1 MKFNSA
7 WTIRLVAFLTLLLPI
22 ATHAQVTDLRVSL
35 DKNPILVDEAV
46 QLIVSAQGSPSSNEL
61 DLSIL
66 EKDFRLSNTSV
77 SQSTRSVNFV
87 TTKTT
92 TWVTQLFP
100 RSTGKFTIPAITV
113 DGKTSKPIELI
124 VMPIG
129 SSQGST
135 PRDFFIRSDVDM
147 DEVYLQQ
154 QVKYTTK
161 LYMRKN
167 IQRGS
172 IQAPELE
179 NAIIKQIGE
188 DKEYE
193 DLVNGVQYRV
203 IERTYAIIPQQS
215 GAFTVSGTV
224 FQGEALTDSRQSFG
238 FISRTKPINRSSN
251 AIQLTVLPIPQSY
264 TEHWLPSEFVTL
276 NEEWQGSTDQFVV
289 GQPITRTI
297 TLTAAGLV
305 EEQLP
310 DITGIYPP
318 DFKTYPDQANTA
330 TVDRNG
336 ILYAQRIH
344 SEAIIPNR
352 PGTFVLGEV
361 VVPWFNI
368 VTKQTEYAKLPARS
382 IQVEA
387 APTSNSSIEPIQAEN
402 KKPDNNV
409 STLPAQ
415 NDEFRIDWLHISL
428 FILWLLSVIIF
439 AIMLFTQGGLKL
451 IESAKDRK
459 RVKGFA
465 QIESNN
471 ADEKATWA
479 LLQKAVAQGNQHQT
493 NQTLRHWLSYIS
505 KEHVGS
511 IAQTLTA
518 LEAQDCLVNFNQWVA
533 SSYSAS
539 ADAPGYEASATTLIE
554 NLAALRQKYLQNSK
568 KKSESLALY
577 PQSESNT

>member
-459 RVKGFA
+459 RDKGFA

>member
-1 MKFNSA
+1 M
-7 WTIRLVAFLTLLLPI
+7 
-22 ATHAQVTDLRVSL
+22 
-35 DKNPILVDEAV
+35 
-46 QLIVSAQGSPSSNEL
+46 
-61 DLSIL
+61 
-66 EKDFRLSNTSV
+66 
-77 SQSTRSVNFV
+77 
-87 TTKTT
+87 
-92 TWVTQLFP
+92 
-100 RSTGKFTIPAITV
+100 
-113 DGKTSKPIELI
+113 
-124 VMPIG
+124 
-129 SSQGST
+129 
-135 PRDFFIRSDVDM
+135 
-147 DEVYLQQ
+147 
-154 QVKYTTK
+154 
-161 LYMRKN
+161 
-167 IQRGS
+167 
-172 IQAPELE
+172 
-179 NAIIKQIGE
+179 
-188 DKEYE
+188 
-193 DLVNGVQYRV
+193 
-203 IERTYAIIPQQS
+203 
-215 GAFTVSGTV
+215 
-224 FQGEALTDSRQSFG
+224 
-238 FISRTKPINRSSN
+238 
-251 AIQLTVLPIPQSY
+251 
-264 TEHWLPSEFVTL
+264 
-276 NEEWQGSTDQFVV
+276 
-289 GQPITRTI
+289 
-297 TLTAAGLV
+297 V

-459 RVKGFA
+459 RDKGFA

>member
-7 WTIRLVAFLTLLLPI
+7 WTIRLVAFLTLLVPVV
-22 ATHAQVTDLRVSL
+22 TYAQVTDLRVSL
-35 DKNPILVDEAV
+35 DKNPIIVDEAV

-61 DLSIL
+61 DLSAL

-77 SQSTRSVNFV
+77 SQSTRSINFV

-100 RSTGKFTIPAITV
+100 RTTGKFTIPAITV
-113 DGKTSKPIELI
+113 DGKTSQPIELV
-124 VMPIG
+124 VMPVG

-135 PRDFFIRSDVDM
+135 PRDFFIRSEVDM

-161 LYMRKN
+161 LFMRKN

-215 GAFTVSGTV
+215 GAFTISGTV

-251 AIQLTVLPIPQSY
+251 AIQLVVLPIPQSY
-264 TEHWLPSEFVTL
+264 TDHWLPSEFVTL
-276 NEEWQGSTDQFVV
+276 NEEWQGSTDEFVV
-289 GQPITRTI
+289 GQAITRTI

-310 DITGIYPP
+310 DIAGIYPP
-318 DFKTYPDQANTA
+318 DFKIYPDQANTA

-361 VVPWFNI
+361 LVPWFNI
-368 VTKQTEYAKLPARS
+368 VTKQTEYAKIPARS
-382 IQVEA
+382 IQVKA
-387 APTSNSSIEPIQAEN
+387 ATTTNTAIEPIQTDN
-402 KKPDNNV
+402 NKPDV
-409 STLPAQ
+409 SGDTSSPKK
-415 NDEFRIDWLHISL
+415 DKFYFDWLHISL
-428 FILWLLSVIIF
+428 FVLWLLSMLTF
-439 AIMLFTQGGLKL
+439 AIVLFTQGGLSSFAIAKSKRSQN
-451 IESAKDRK
+451 ESGQLKSDK
-459 RVKGFA
+459 MT
-465 QIESNN
+465 
-471 ADEKATWA
+471 EKAAWL
-479 LLQKAVAQGNQHQT
+479 LLQKAIAQGNQHQT
-493 NQTLRHWLSYIS
+493 NQTLRHWLSLIS
-505 KEHVGS
+505 SEPVGS
-511 IAQTLTA
+511 ISQTLAA
-518 LEAQDCLVNFNQWVA
+518 LDATECAANFTDWVA
-533 SSYSAS
+533 SSYSVNAQS
-539 ADAPGYEASATTLIE
+539 NSDQTKSTRLIKSLE
-554 NLAALRQKYLQNSK
+554 VLRQKYIKNSK
-568 KKSESLALY
+568 RKSKSLALY
-577 PQSESNT
+577 PESESNT

>member
-22 ATHAQVTDLRVSL
+22 ATHAQITDLRVSL

-172 IQAPELE
+172 IQGPELE

-382 IQVEA
+382 IQVQA
-387 APTSNSSIEPIQAEN
+387 ATTSSSSIEPIQAEN
-402 KKPDNNV
+402 KKPDNNA
-409 STLPAQ
+409 STLTAQ

-439 AIMLFTQGGLKL
+439 AIVLFTQGGLKL
-451 IESAKDRK
+451 IESAKNRK
-459 RVKGFA
+459 RDKGFI
-465 QIESNN
+465 QIESDN

-479 LLQKAVAQGNQHQT
+479 LLQKAIAQGNQHQT

-505 KEHVGS
+505 NEQVGS

-539 ADAPGYEASATTLIE
+539 ADAPESEASATKLIE
-554 NLAALRQKYLQNSK
+554 NLAALRQKLLQNSK

>member
-22 ATHAQVTDLRVSL
+22 ATHAQITDLRVSL

-172 IQAPELE
+172 IQGPELE

-382 IQVEA
+382 IQVQA
-387 APTSNSSIEPIQAEN
+387 ATTSSSSIEPIQAEN
-402 KKPDNNV
+402 KKPDNNA
-409 STLPAQ
+409 STLTAQ

-439 AIMLFTQGGLKL
+439 AIVLFTQGGLKL
-451 IESAKDRK
+451 IESAKNRK
-459 RVKGFA
+459 RDKGFI
-465 QIESNN
+465 QIESDN

-479 LLQKAVAQGNQHQT
+479 LLQKAIAQGNQHQT

-505 KEHVGS
+505 NEQVGS

-539 ADAPGYEASATTLIE
+539 ADAPESEASATKLIE
-554 NLAALRQKYLQNSK
+554 NLAALRQKYLQNSQ

>member
-1 MKFNSA
+1 M
-7 WTIRLVAFLTLLLPI
+7 
-22 ATHAQVTDLRVSL
+22 
-35 DKNPILVDEAV
+35 
-46 QLIVSAQGSPSSNEL
+46 
-61 DLSIL
+61 DLSVL

-382 IQVEA
+382 IQVQA
-387 APTSNSSIEPIQAEN
+387 ATTSSSSIEPIQAEN
-402 KKPDNNV
+402 KNPDNNT
-409 STLPAQ
+409 STLSAQ

-439 AIMLFTQGGLKL
+439 AIVLFTQGGLKL
-451 IESAKDRK
+451 IESAKNRK
-459 RVKGFA
+459 RDKGFT
-465 QIESNN
+465 QIESDN

-479 LLQKAVAQGNQHQT
+479 LLQKAIAQGNQHQT

-505 KEHVGS
+505 NEQVGS

-539 ADAPGYEASATTLIE
+539 ADAPESEASATKLIE

>member
-22 ATHAQVTDLRVSL
+22 ATHAQITDLRVSL

-100 RSTGKFTIPAITV
+100 RSTGKFAIPAITV

-172 IQAPELE
+172 IQGPELE

-382 IQVEA
+382 IQVQA
-387 APTSNSSIEPIQAEN
+387 ATTSSSSIEPIQAEN
-402 KKPDNNV
+402 KKPDNNT
-409 STLPAQ
+409 STLSAQ

-439 AIMLFTQGGLKL
+439 AIVLFTQGGLKL
-451 IESAKDRK
+451 IESAKNRK
-459 RVKGFA
+459 RDKGFI
-465 QIESNN
+465 QIESDN

-479 LLQKAVAQGNQHQT
+479 LLQKAIAQGNQHQT

-505 KEHVGS
+505 NEQVGS

-539 ADAPGYEASATTLIE
+539 ADAPESEASATKLIE
-554 NLAALRQKYLQNSK
+554 NLAALRQKHLQNSK